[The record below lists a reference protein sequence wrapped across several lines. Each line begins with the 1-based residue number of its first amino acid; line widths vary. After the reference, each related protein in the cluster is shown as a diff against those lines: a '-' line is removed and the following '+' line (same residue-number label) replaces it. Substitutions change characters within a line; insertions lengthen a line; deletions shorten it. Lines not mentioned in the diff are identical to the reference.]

1 MENKFLVHND
11 AIRQEMLEQIGLSSA
26 EDLFKSL
33 DSGIRLREELDL
45 PDAINEIEA
54 KQKLQKLAQK
64 NNTTSTNACF
74 AGGGCYNKYSPAAIS
89 YITQR
94 SEFLTAYT
102 PYQPEISQG
111 SLQSIYEYQTMI
123 CNLTGM
129 DLSNA
134 GVYDG
139 ATACAEAVLM
149 ACRIKKTSKALV
161 ASTINP
167 DYLKVIQTYANAG
180 NIEIDLIP
188 ANSTTINLNSLDKL
202 EENDCAAILVQYPN
216 YFADIEDMA
225 AISQNAKRLGTLFI
239 SCSDPAAM
247 SVLKS
252 PASYDVDIAVG
263 DIQTL
268 GLPMAFGGPH
278 AGYMATKTAY
288 MRQLPG
294 RIVGMTMD
302 KEGKRAYTLTQ
313 QAREQHIRR
322 EKATSNICSNQ
333 ALMTLSATI
342 YLSLMGFDGLL
353 ELEENAIQKAQLLA
367 KKISEINGFEVMNK
381 NFLNEFVIK
390 FPHNI
395 NVNEFLKQMEYKNVL
410 AGIAL
415 EKDFSNMKN
424 CLLIATTELNTLDE
438 ICKYISFLKENFSDS
453 EIDTKLELG

>member
-1 MENKFLVHND
+1 MKNKLLVHNNE
-11 AIRQEMLEQIGLSSA
+11 IRQEMLEQIGLKCA
-26 EDLFKSL
+26 EDLFKAL
-33 DSGIRLREELDL
+33 DPGIRLREELDL
-45 PDAINEIEA
+45 PDAVSEIEA
-54 KQKLQKLAQK
+54 KQKLQKLAHS
-64 NNTTSTNACF
+64 NATATANACF
-74 AGGGCYNKYSPAAIS
+74 AGGGCYNKFSPAAIS

-149 ACRIKKTSKALV
+149 ACRIKKLSKVLI

-167 DYLKVIQTYANAG
+167 DYLRVIQTYANAG

-188 ANSTTINLNSLDKL
+188 ANSTTINLNSLDNL
-202 EENDCAAILVQYPN
+202 EETDYAGILVQYPN
-216 YFADIEDMA
+216 YFGDIEDME
-225 AISQNAKRLGTLFI
+225 AISQNAKRLGALFI
-239 SCSDPAAM
+239 CCSDPAAL
-247 SVLKS
+247 SILKS
-252 PASYDVDIAVG
+252 PSAYDADIAVG

-268 GLPMAFGGPH
+268 GLPMSFGGPH
-278 AGYMATKTAY
+278 AGYMATETAY

-302 KEGKRAYTLTQ
+302 KKGKRAYTLTQ

-342 YLSLMGFDGLL
+342 YLSLMGFEGIL
-353 ELEENAIQKAQLLA
+353 ELEENSIQKAQLLA
-367 KKISEINGFEVMNK
+367 KKISEIKGFSILNK
-381 NFLNEFVIK
+381 NYLNEFVVK
-390 FPHNI
+390 FPSNI
-395 NVNEFLKQMEYKNVL
+395 DVQDFLTQMERKNIF

-415 EKDFSNMKN
+415 EKDFFNLKN

-438 ICKYISFLKENFSDS
+438 IYKYISLLKENITQNTAEKEFS
-453 EIDTKLELG
+453 

>member
-1 MENKFLVHND
+1 MKNKFLVHNNEV
-11 AIRQEMLEQIGLSSA
+11 RQEMLKEIGLSCT

-33 DSGIRLREELDL
+33 DAGIRLREELDL
-45 PDAINEIEA
+45 PEGLNEVDMR
-54 KQKLQKLAQK
+54 QRLVSLAK
-64 NNTTSTNACF
+64 NNQTTSNNAYF
-74 AGGGCYNKYSPAAIS
+74 IGGGCYNKFSPAAIS

-123 CNLTGM
+123 CNITGM

-149 ACRIKKTSKALV
+149 ACRIKKRNKVLV
-161 ASTINP
+161 ASTLNP
-167 DYLKVIQTYANAG
+167 DYQKVVQTYATAIG
-180 NIEIDLIP
+180 IDVDFIPSSGTTLNIK
-188 ANSTTINLNSLDKL
+188 SLDELDEK
-202 EENDCAAILVQYPN
+202 EYAGILVQYPN
-216 YFADIEDMA
+216 YFGDIENMEV
-225 AISQNAKRLGTLFI
+225 ISENSKKLDTLLI
-239 SCSDPAAM
+239 TCSEPTALT
-247 SVLKS
+247 VLKS
-252 PASYDVDIAVG
+252 PSEFDTDIAVG

-268 GLPMAFGGPH
+268 GLPMSLGGPH

-333 ALMTLSATI
+333 ALMCLSATI
-342 YLSLMGFDGLL
+342 YLSLMGFEGVL

-367 KKISEINGFEVMNK
+367 KKIAEIDGFEIVNK
-381 NFLNEFVIK
+381 NYLNEFVVK
-390 FPHNI
+390 FPAKINI
-395 NVNEFLKQMEYKNVL
+395 ENFLKDMEVKNIF
-410 AGIAL
+410 AGINL
-415 EKDFSNMKN
+415 EKDFSNMKH
-424 CLLIATTELNTLDE
+424 CLLISTTELNTVDE
-438 ICKYISFLKENFSDS
+438 IYKYISALKEIN
-453 EIDTKLELG
+453 